1 MTDRQSTH
9 AADCWGWGP
18 KHYECAV
25 AEIERLREELSKMR
39 GDVEYE
45 YEVWQHGACQAGGR
59 GNEYASAQSE
69 ASHYAMMYAPD
80 GPVEVR
86 IYEKRL
92 LSAVHQPAE
101 QRSQPKHSPYNS
113 SGSLSEYGVFPECDT
128 APATQAPRACTCHP
142 DDRPDGHCRER
153 YAASECQALAA
164 QAQAANADA
173 NMNEQ
178 IAATIARA
186 IGQEG

>member
-9 AADCWGWGP
+9 GPDCWSWGP

-25 AEIERLREELSKMR
+25 REIERLAARLGAETSNAR

-59 GNEYASAQSE
+59 GNDYASAQSE
-69 ASHYAMMYAPD
+69 ASHYAAMYTPD

-92 LSAVHQPAE
+92 LSAVYA
-101 QRSQPKHSPYNS
+101 
-113 SGSLSEYGVFPECDT
+113 
-128 APATQAPRACTCHP
+128 AQAPRACTCHP

-164 QAQAANADA
+164 QEQAERLHTHAALEQGGSDDA
-173 NMNEQ
+173 
-178 IAATIARA
+178 
-186 IGQEG
+186 